1 VQSPGDVPEFADGLL
16 QFARRDVD
24 RRGNGP
30 ALGTGHQ
37 PCRCRECPGQRFGRS
52 PRRSNAEIAAALT
65 LSARTIGH
73 HASAILRKL
82 DVPTRSKAA
91 AAGAYLVRTLSPT

>member
-1 VQSPGDVPEFADGLL
+1 L
-16 QFARRDVD
+16 QFARRGVD
-24 RRGNGP
+24 RLRMGRRSGP
-30 ALGTGHQ
+30 GINPVGAENAPANASAVVHA
-37 PCRCRECPGQRFGRS
+37 
-52 PRRSNAEIAAALT
+52 RSNAEIAAALT

-91 AAGAYLVRTLSPT
+91 AAGAYLVRTCRQHR